1 MRVLILVVFLG
12 IVGGVML
19 GLGRV
24 MGEIMVVIMLIG
36 NVNLIKVIF
45 FVLVNIIVFLMV
57 N

>member
-1 MRVLILVVFLG
+1 MLV
-12 IVGGVML
+12 
-19 GLGRV
+19 LGRV

-36 NVNLIKVIF
+36 NFNLIKISF